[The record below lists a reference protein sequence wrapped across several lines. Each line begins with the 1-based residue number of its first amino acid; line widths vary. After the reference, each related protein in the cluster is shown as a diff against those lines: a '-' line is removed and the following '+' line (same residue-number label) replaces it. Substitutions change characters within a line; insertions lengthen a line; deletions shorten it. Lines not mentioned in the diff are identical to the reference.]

1 MTARKPHQTLADYMV
16 IALSPALIMALVGS
30 LCFFLIDVF
39 YRGQMAGSVRWVMF
53 WFVVAIVLVS
63 RIAIEKSS
71 EHAALY
77 GLALGAAVWLFLVR
91 THPSY
96 LLGLLL
102 LAVVWFCAHKLVWDC
117 TLIDD
122 DLDASGQGLLQRAPP
137 AAAAPATRAKPKRKP
152 AASSSPGRWVVYFS
166 VAALPLFGLGQALLP
181 ADDPGPRRAGFALLV
196 LYLAAA
202 LGLLVTTSFLGLRR
216 YLRQRY
222 LQMPGLIALAWVK
235 LGGGV
240 ALLILIGALF
250 LPRPGAGVAWTALR
264 REVDDRLRQA
274 SQYASRGNPRGEGQG
289 RAGNNN
295 GTSQNDNGAAA
306 GSGLKEGRG
315 KTPDQNEGSQPSA
328 GPGQPAPAP
337 TAQAAG
343 LYVFFR
349 ACVLIAA
356 AIVAGWWL
364 IRCRHLLGEIFRM
377 AWAALRDFFR
387 RLLDLVPARKPVRPS
402 APGFSPAP
410 RRPLSEFKNP
420 FYAGNEY
427 ARPPAEIILYTYD
440 ALQAWAGEHGIEPRP
455 GQTAREFCQA
465 MAGPLPEAAPALRQL
480 SCLYAHAAYA
490 QHLPADCDLE
500 PLKELWRRITWYG
513 GAGNPPENA
522 ALPPGAAPG

>member
-1 MTARKPHQTLADYMV
+1 MV

-30 LCFFLIDVF
+30 LCFFLIEVF

-77 GLALGAAVWLFLVR
+77 GLALGAVVWFYLVR

-122 DLDASGQGLLQRAPP
+122 DQDSSGQGLLQRAPP
-137 AAAAPATRAKPKRKP
+137 RAAPPATRTKPKRKP

-166 VAALPLFGLGQALLP
+166 VAALPLFGLGQVLLP
-181 ADDPGPRRAGFALLV
+181 ADDPGPRRAGFAFLV
-196 LYLAAA
+196 LYMAAA

-222 LQMPGLIALAWVK
+222 LQMPGVIALAWVK
-235 LGGGV
+235 FGAFV
-240 ALLILIGALF
+240 ALLILIAALF
-250 LPRPGAGVAWTALR
+250 LPRPGAGAAWSALR
-264 REVDDRLRQA
+264 GQVDYRLRQA
-274 SQYASRGNPRGEGQG
+274 SQYAARGNPHGEGQG
-289 RAGNNN
+289 RAANDK
-295 GTSQNDNGAAA
+295 GTSQNDNARGAN
-306 GSGLKEGRG
+306 SGPKQGQG
-315 KTPDQNEGSQPSA
+315 KTPEQNGGSQPSS
-328 GPGQPAPAP
+328 GLDQPAPIPAG
-337 TAQAAG
+337 QAAD

-349 ACVLIAA
+349 ACFLIVAA
-356 AIVAGWWL
+356 LVAGWWL
-364 IRCRHLLGEIFRM
+364 FRCRHLLGEMFRM
-377 AWAALRDFFR
+377 GWAALRDFFR
-387 RLLDLVPARKPVRPS
+387 RLLDLVPARKPARPA

-410 RRPLSEFKNP
+410 RPPLSEFKNP
-420 FYAGNEY
+420 FYAGQKY

-440 ALQAWAGEHGIEPRP
+440 ALQAWAREQGIEPRP
-455 GQTAREFCQA
+455 EHTAREFCQA
-465 MAGPLPEAAPALRQL
+465 MAAPLPEAAPALRQL
-480 SCLYAHAAYA
+480 SYLYAHAAYGE
-490 QHLPADCDLE
+490 HLPADCDLE
-500 PLKELWRRITWYG
+500 PLKELWRRMTWNQSA
-513 GAGNPPENA
+513 GAGTPPDNA
-522 ALPPGAAPG
+522 ALPADAAPG